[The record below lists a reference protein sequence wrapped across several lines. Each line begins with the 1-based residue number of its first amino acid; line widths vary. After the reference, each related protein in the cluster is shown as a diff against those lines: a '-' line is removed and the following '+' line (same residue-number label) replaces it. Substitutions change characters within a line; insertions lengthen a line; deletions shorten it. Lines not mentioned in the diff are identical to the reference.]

1 VRAALR
7 SSAAL
12 EEEAMLLVC
21 PECLTTNRVPEA
33 RLDEDPVCGRCGA
46 ALMRAE
52 PVALSDEALPRF
64 LAGTELPVLVDFW
77 AAWCGPCR
85 AMAPQFA
92 QAATHL
98 PRVRFAKVDTD
109 AAPKA
114 GALYG
119 IRSIPTMILFQGGRE
134 VARVSGAMQAAQ
146 LQQWLQQQ
154 LAQRRAA

>member
-1 VRAALR
+1 
-7 SSAAL
+7 
-12 EEEAMLLVC
+12 MLLVC

-33 RLDEDPVCGRCGA
+33 RLDDGPVCGRCGA

-52 PVALSDEALPRF
+52 PVSLSDEALPRF
-64 LAGTELPVLVDFW
+64 LSGTELPVLVDFW

-85 AMAPQFA
+85 AMAPQFE
-92 QAATHL
+92 QAAAAH

-114 GALYG
+114 SALYG
-119 IRSIPTMILFQGGRE
+119 IRSIPTLILFRGGRE
-134 VARVSGAMQAAQ
+134 AARVSGAMQASQ
-146 LQQWLQQQ
+146 LAQWLQQQ